1 MKAKR
6 RTAAQVAEDCL
17 VYDKPVMLQ
26 QQIPETGAWTD
37 VQHLHVNVNKAVSPQ
52 GFSAENERLRQRLL
66 FRLRYYSELENV
78 RNHLQDYRIV
88 YNGLHYELTDYDD
101 YNERRRVVKLT
112 GELYELPV
120 TVMLLIPQS
129 VRVLGVL
136 KKQYPETGA
145 ELACTWETVSSEE
158 KTVNRIVSVS
168 ERAKLTFRCI
178 SQINADCRIRR
189 ADGTIWEI
197 IGQPENTGLAGRWM
211 TAIVQ
216 RVSGGA

>member
-1 MKAKR
+1 MR
-6 RTAAQVAEDCL
+6 ND
-17 VYDKPVMLQ
+17 
-26 QQIPETGAWTD
+26 
-37 VQHLHVNVNKAVSPQ
+37 PQ
-52 GFSAENERLRQRLL
+52 S
-66 FRLRYYSELENV
+66 
-78 RNHLQDYRIV
+78 YRIV
-88 YNGLHYELTDYDD
+88 YCGQHYEITDYDD

-120 TVMLLIPQS
+120 TVMLLIPQR
-129 VRVLGVL
+129 VLVLGVL